1 MSGKG
6 VNEMKKFLTV
16 LLASVLIAS
25 MSSLVVCAAGS
36 SSVSGNR
43 VEQKSEPAPDKNEQR
58 IEEEKDLPVSSF
70 DNVSVPQDFKNV
82 GSIDYNLS
90 AITTTEGFVSAI
102 KKIDKAQQGTVNA
115 ASGILNIYSNAP
127 FAFNAESINAINGH
141 DVHYFFKCNG
151 HMYDVLYGKIDLS
164 KTPVTFDE
172 KNKYMGPL
180 ELARQLGGKVTVI
193 K

>member
-43 VEQKSEPAPDKNEQR
+43 VEEKVEEADKDQQR
-58 IEEEKDLPVSSF
+58 IDEEKDLPVSTF
-70 DNVSVPQDFKNV
+70 DNATVPQDFKNV

-90 AITTTEGFVSAI
+90 AITTTEGFVEAV
-102 KKIDKAQQGTVNA
+102 KKIEKVEVFKNF
-115 ASGILNIYSNAP
+115 LHFYSDAP
-127 FAFNAESINAINGH
+127 FAFSEESIKAMEGKE
-141 DVHYFFKCNG
+141 VEYWFKHNG
-151 HMYDVLYGKIDLS
+151 HMYEVYLGSRLDLS
-164 KTPVTFDE
+164 KTPITYDGN
-172 KNKYMGPL
+172 NKYMGPL
-180 ELARQLGGKVTVI
+180 ELARQVGGSVKMI
-193 K
+193 R